1 MLEKLLREELAGIE
15 ELRRLLQQEYD
26 VLRTRDLAAL
36 ERLAGEKQ
44 ASADR
49 LRGLDSARTAY
60 LREQGF
66 TTDRQGLQTC
76 LNAAPTREERAIL
89 QKLLIEFERAAE
101 QARDQNEINGAIIAA
116 SRGHV
121 EQMLAIISGREPLE
135 FLYGHDSRKVF
146 SSGGGGPPIAKA

>member
-1 MLEKLLREELAGIE
+1 MLEKWLREELAGIE

-26 VLRTRDLAAL
+26 ALRTRDVAAL

-44 ASADR
+44 ASADH
-49 LRGLDSARTAY
+49 LRGLDRARAAD

-66 TTDRQGLQTC
+66 AADRPGLQAC

-89 QKLLIEFERAAE
+89 QKLLAELEHAAE
-101 QARDQNEINGAIIAA
+101 QARDQNEINGAVIAA

-121 EQMLAIISGREPLE
+121 EQALAIISGREPLE

-146 SSGGGGPPIAKA
+146 NSGNSGPPIAKA

>member
-1 MLEKLLREELAGIE
+1 MLEKLLREELASIDA
-15 ELRRLLQQEYD
+15 LRQLLQQEYD
-26 VLRTRDLAAL
+26 ALRTRDVATL

-44 ASADR
+44 ASADH
-49 LRGLDSARTAY
+49 LRGLDRAQTTY

-66 TTDRQGLQTC
+66 VADRPGLQAC

-89 QKLLIEFERAAE
+89 QKLLAELERAAE
-101 QARDQNEINGAIIAA
+101 QARDQNEVNGAVIAA

-121 EQMLAIISGREPLE
+121 EQALTIIRGREPLE

-146 SSGGGGPPIAKA
+146 NSGGGHPIGKA